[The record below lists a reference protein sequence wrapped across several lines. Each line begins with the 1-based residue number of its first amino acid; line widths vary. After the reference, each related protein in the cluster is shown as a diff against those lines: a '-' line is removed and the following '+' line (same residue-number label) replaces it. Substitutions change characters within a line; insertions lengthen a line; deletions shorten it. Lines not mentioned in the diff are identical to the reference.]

1 MKNIKKE
8 LNGNSRDEIIQT
20 EAERKK
26 TEKK

>member
-8 LNGNSRDEIIQT
+8 LNGNSRGEIIQT